1 MDDSDELISH
11 GHVGLGMYYCLKN
24 TKRHFEDGKI
34 LYDCKKF
41 QSAIPIFIIC
51 IEEAFKTMNWQQNLE
66 NLNQC
71 QRSIGKTYKIIIIN

>member
-1 MDDSDELISH
+1 MTY
-11 GHVGLGMYYCLKN
+11 GHNKCIIINHLEN

-51 IEEAFKTMNWQQNLE
+51 IEEAFKTIELATKLRKRESMSK
-66 NLNQC
+66 
-71 QRSIGKTYKIIIIN
+71 SIGKTYKIIITN